1 MFVINDPQADSKG
14 KHNISVDY
22 VHGRCG
28 NCLGAHNCPED
39 CRSTKTQRVDRL
51 RNQ

>member
-1 MFVINDPQADSKG
+1 MFVINDAQADTKG

-28 NCLGAHNCPED
+28 NCLGAHNCP
-39 CRSTKTQRVDRL
+39 
-51 RNQ
+51 